1 MYHSVAWFAYKMRN
15 FGITWERLCHADA
28 GLEGYCE
35 NLRLI
40 EVWRWRVMDWVE
52 VEVRDRWGKRVIGSS
67 EDILENV
74 MISGD

>member
-1 MYHSVAWFAYKMRN
+1 
-15 FGITWERLCHADA
+15 
-28 GLEGYCE
+28 
-35 NLRLI
+35 
-40 EVWRWRVMDWVE
+40 MDWVE